1 MRLDKA
7 LASSGYGT
15 RTEVKAL
22 ISKGLVSV
30 AGTVVKDPGYKIN
43 DDQLDLITVA
53 GESAQIKEN
62 IYLVFNKPDGVL
74 TAMEDK
80 RLPHVGQF
88 IPANLNNRK
97 ISPVGRLDFHTTGL
111 LILTNDGELSHR
123 LTSPN
128 YGISKVYEVTYEGAP
143 LTNTQ
148 SEEATKGITLTDMDK
163 PVKLHPAVLE
173 VKEDNR
179 ALLTLTEG
187 KTHEVRRIFAHW
199 ERPVIALKRVSLGT
213 LTLEEDS
220 QEGSLRELTS
230 SEVEGLKR
238 LTGLITEQTQEGG
251 KQ

>member
-15 RTEVKAL
+15 RTGVKAL
-22 ISKGLVSV
+22 ISKGKVTV
-30 AGTVVKDPGYKIN
+30 AGKVIKDPGYKVK
-43 DDQLDLITVA
+43 DDELNTISVA
-53 GESAQIKEN
+53 GSIAEIKEN
-62 IYLVFNKPDGVL
+62 IYLLFDKPDGVL

-88 IPANLNNRK
+88 IPANLINRK

-128 YGISKVYEVTYEGAP
+128 YGIRKVYEVTYEGPA
-143 LTNTQ
+143 LT
-148 SEEATKGITLTDMDK
+148 EAQIKEAADGITLTDMDQ
-163 PVKLHPAVLE
+163 PVKLHPSVLE
-173 VKEDNR
+173 IKEGNR

-199 ERPVIALKRVSLGT
+199 ERPVLTLKRISVGDLALGDN
-213 LTLEEDS
+213 LA
-220 QEGSLRELTS
+220 EGQIRELT
-230 SEVEGLKR
+230 EEEINGLKK
-238 LTGLITEQTQEGG
+238 IT
-251 KQ
+251 KLN

>member
-15 RTEVKAL
+15 RTEVKSL
-22 ISKGLVSV
+22 ISKGKVTV
-30 AGTVVKDPGYKIN
+30 AGKVIKDPGYKVK
-43 DDQLDLITVA
+43 DDELNTISVA
-53 GESAQIKEN
+53 GSIAEIKEN
-62 IYLVFNKPDGVL
+62 IYLLFDKPDGVL

-88 IPANLNNRK
+88 IPANLINRK

-128 YGISKVYEVTYEGAP
+128 YGISKVYEVTYEGPA
-143 LTNTQ
+143 LT
-148 SEEATKGITLTDMDK
+148 EAQIKEAADGITLTDMDQ
-163 PVKLHPAVLE
+163 PVKLHPSVLE
-173 VKEDNR
+173 IKEGNR

-199 ERPVIALKRVSLGT
+199 ERPVLKLKRISVGDLALGDN
-213 LTLEEDS
+213 LA
-220 QEGSLRELTS
+220 EGQIRELT
-230 SEVEGLKR
+230 EEEINGLKK
-238 LTGLITEQTQEGG
+238 IT
-251 KQ
+251 KLN

>member
-15 RTEVKAL
+15 RTEVKSL
-22 ISKGLVSV
+22 ISKGKVTV
-30 AGTVVKDPGYKIN
+30 AGKVIKDPGYKVK
-43 DDQLDLITVA
+43 DDELNTIAVA
-53 GESAQIKEN
+53 GSTAEIKEY
-62 IYLVFNKPDGVL
+62 IYLLFDKPDGVL

-88 IPANLNNRK
+88 IPVNLINRK

-128 YGISKVYEVTYEGAP
+128 YGIRKVYEATYEGPA
-143 LTNTQ
+143 LT
-148 SEEATKGITLTDMDK
+148 EAQIKEAADGITLTDMDK
-163 PVKLHPAVLE
+163 PVKLHPSVLE
-173 VKEDNR
+173 IKEGNR

-199 ERPVIALKRVSLGT
+199 ERPVITLKRVALGT
-213 LTLEEDS
+213 LMLDNNS

-230 SEVEGLKR
+230 EEVDDLKR
-238 LTGLITEQTQEGG
+238 LTGLITEPHQEDG

>member
-15 RTEVKAL
+15 RTEVKSL
-22 ISKGLVSV
+22 ISKGKVTV
-30 AGTVVKDPGYKIN
+30 AGKVIKDPGYKVK
-43 DDQLDLITVA
+43 DDELNTISVA
-53 GESAQIKEN
+53 GSIAEIKES
-62 IYLVFNKPDGVL
+62 IYLLFDKPDGVL

-88 IPANLNNRK
+88 IPANLINRK

-128 YGISKVYEVTYEGAP
+128 YGIRKVYEVTYEGPA
-143 LTNTQ
+143 LT
-148 SEEATKGITLTDMDK
+148 EAQIKEAADGITLTDMDK
-163 PVKLHPAVLE
+163 PVKLHPSLLE
-173 VKEDNR
+173 IKEGNR

-199 ERPVIALKRVSLGT
+199 ERPVLTSKRISVGDLALGDNLA
-213 LTLEEDS
+213 
-220 QEGSLRELTS
+220 EGQIRELT
-230 SEVEGLKR
+230 EEEINGLKK
-238 LTGLITEQTQEGG
+238 IT
-251 KQ
+251 KLN

>member
-22 ISKGLVSV
+22 ISKGLVSLN
-30 AGTVVKDPGYKIN
+30 GTVIKDPGFKVN
-43 DDQLDLITVA
+43 DDQKDLIEVA
-53 GESAQIKEN
+53 GQSAKIKDK
-62 IYLVFNKPDGVL
+62 IYLLINKPDGVL

-88 IPANLNNRK
+88 IPANLANRK

-128 YGISKVYEVTYEGAP
+128 YGISKIYEVTYEGP
-143 LTNTQ
+143 ELTEAQ
-148 SEEATKGITLTDMDK
+148 AEEAAAGITLTDMDK
-163 PVKLHPAVLE
+163 PVKLHPAVLDI
-173 VKEDNR
+173 KDSNT
-179 ALLTLTEG
+179 AHLTLTEG

-199 ERPVIALKRVSLGT
+199 ERPVATLKRVSVGT
-213 LTLEEDS
+213 LTLEDDLE
-220 QEGSLRELTS
+220 EGQIRELTEEEIS
-230 SEVEGLKR
+230 GLKS
-238 LTGLITEQTQEGG
+238 IT
-251 KQ
+251 KLN

>member
-15 RTEVKAL
+15 RTEVKSL
-22 ISKGLVSV
+22 ISKGKVTV
-30 AGTVVKDPGYKIN
+30 AGKVIKDPGYKVK
-43 DDQLDLITVA
+43 DDELNTISVA
-53 GESAQIKEN
+53 GSIAEIKEN
-62 IYLVFNKPDGVL
+62 IYLLFDKPDGVL

-88 IPANLNNRK
+88 IPANLINRK

-128 YGISKVYEVTYEGAP
+128 YGISKVYEVTYEGPA
-143 LTNTQ
+143 LT
-148 SEEATKGITLTDMDK
+148 EAQIKEAADGITLTDMDK
-163 PVKLHPAVLE
+163 PVKLHPSVLE
-173 VKEDNR
+173 IKEGNR

-199 ERPVIALKRVSLGT
+199 ERPVLKLKRISVGDLALGDN
-213 LTLEEDS
+213 LA
-220 QEGSLRELTS
+220 EGQIRELT
-230 SEVEGLKR
+230 EEEINGLKK
-238 LTGLITEQTQEGG
+238 IT
-251 KQ
+251 KLN

>member
-1 MRLDKA
+1 
-7 LASSGYGT
+7 
-15 RTEVKAL
+15 
-22 ISKGLVSV
+22 
-30 AGTVVKDPGYKIN
+30 
-43 DDQLDLITVA
+43 
-53 GESAQIKEN
+53 
-62 IYLVFNKPDGVL
+62 
-74 TAMEDK
+74 MEDK

-88 IPANLNNRK
+88 IPANLKNRK

-143 LTNTQ
+143 LTDTQ
-148 SEEATKGITLTDMDK
+148 KEEASKGITLTDMDK

-199 ERPVIALKRVSLGT
+199 ERPVATLKRVCLGT
-213 LTLEEDS
+213 LTLEENS
-220 QEGSLRELTS
+220 QEGDLRELTS
-230 SEVEGLKR
+230 SEVESLKL
-238 LTGLITEQTQEGG
+238 LTGLITEQNQADG